1 MWRQGRAGTIVQLYA
16 VSGLYVIEQ
25 CRERQRAGDDRGKTV
40 AGRIARG
47 RQAVNLGSMGNL
59 WWKR

>member
-1 MWRQGRAGTIVQLYA
+1 MGTIVQLYA
-16 VSGLYVIEQ
+16 VGGLYVIEQ
-25 CRERQRAGDDRGKTV
+25 RRERQRAAEDLERAV
-40 AGRIARG
+40 VGRIVRG